1 MNSCP
6 NCNAIFRTPQ
16 GLGLHF
22 HWGCPRGNRRK
33 KAPHVS
39 LKCSVCGV
47 GVTRGG
53 RRSEP
58 SLCTAHYH
66 RTLRGSKRAKDP
78 SLGHAK
84 RPSHKTQLS
93 TLARA
98 LVAVKRS
105 NHWASFSDALR
116 AQIANALEALK

>member
-78 SLGHAK
+78 NPGHAK
-84 RPSHKTQLS
+84 KLPLEVR
-93 TLARA
+93 LARA
-98 LVAVKRS
+98 LKALAAVKRGS
-105 NHWASFSDALR
+105 HWASFSDVLR
-116 AQIANALEALK
+116 TQIDQALEAK